1 MYLKSCS
8 LFAGSIAQ
16 LYSDAYDTMKAYEY
30 KELDAVDLVNLI
42 DDRQVT
48 PAELLALA
56 QELTELKNEALNAIV
71 QTFWELADKQLN
83 ELTNGPFA
91 GIPFLIK
98 NLNQQVSGTVTTN
111 SSKLFLNEL
120 SDQDTTL
127 VSRYKSA
134 GLAIFGKTNT
144 PEFGIGSHTKNK

>member
-1 MYLKSCS
+1 MR
-8 LFAGSIAQ
+8 F
-16 LYSDAYDTMKAYEY
+16 
-30 KELDAVDLVNLI
+30 
-42 DDRQVT
+42 
-48 PAELLALA
+48 LA
-56 QELTELKNEALNAIV
+56 T
-71 QTFWELADKQLN
+71 
-83 ELTNGPFA
+83 A
-91 GIPFLIK
+91 GIPFLVK

-144 PEFGIGSHTKNK
+144 PEFGLLGANENKLGDSCRNPWNPERTSGGSRGGAAASKIAG